1 MAGDRRRQHQAASA
15 GVVLVEAKSG
25 VSTFDLLDFL
35 MALVHLAA
43 HRYAS
48 ENPSQAAYNH
58 LSLKAAAMGAVAVG
72 GPSDAV
78 PPYEAAKQYQSVD
91 VIGSGG
97 TAVQTDPR
105 AAAQRS
111 MDAMTVSELK
121 TQLKRRGM
129 SSLGTRRELIT
140 RLQKS
145 GAL

>member
-1 MAGDRRRQHQAASA
+1 
-15 GVVLVEAKSG
+15 
-25 VSTFDLLDFL
+25 
-35 MALVHLAA
+35 
-43 HRYAS
+43 
-48 ENPSQAAYNH
+48 
-58 LSLKAAAMGAVAVG
+58 MGAVAVG